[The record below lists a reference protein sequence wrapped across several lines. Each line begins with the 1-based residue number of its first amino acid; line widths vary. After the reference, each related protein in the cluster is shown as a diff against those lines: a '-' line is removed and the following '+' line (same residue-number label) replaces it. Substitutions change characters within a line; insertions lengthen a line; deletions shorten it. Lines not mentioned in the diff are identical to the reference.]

1 LLIGEL
7 AEGGWDADLDRHC
20 EDFKF

>member
-7 AEGGWDADLDRHC
+7 AEWGWDADLDRHG